1 MIEAV
6 ILVVFPFAMLHA
18 AISDMLSMTIINRV
32 SLLLIVA
39 FLLVAPATGMI
50 GLRYLAAHCRFCR
63 RRLPFASRFL
73 RSVPWA
79 AATPN

>member
-39 FLLVAPATGMI
+39 FLLVAPATG
-50 GLRYLAAHCRFCR
+50 LSS
-63 RRLPFASRFL
+63 ASHFL
-73 RSVPWA
+73 LSVPWA
-79 AATPN
+79 EAMPS